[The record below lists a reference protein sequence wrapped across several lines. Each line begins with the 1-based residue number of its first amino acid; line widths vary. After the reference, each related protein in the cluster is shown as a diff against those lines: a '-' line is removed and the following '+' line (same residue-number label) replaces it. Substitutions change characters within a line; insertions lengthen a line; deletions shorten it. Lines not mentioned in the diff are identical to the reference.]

1 MEEKQQL
8 QYRNEEL
15 TSLYETTKQELEKS
29 ATVSTILLLS
39 LYSIFLIFPQT
50 IRSVSRDYEKRIK
63 DLERQR
69 ETLLV
74 EMEEREKEMTRKT
87 VQLEEER
94 RGLERQLKKT
104 SSQLDYLMEGNTAL
118 SNENEK

>member
-1 MEEKQQL
+1 M
-8 QYRNEEL
+8 
-15 TSLYETTKQELEKS
+15 
-29 ATVSTILLLS
+29 
-39 LYSIFLIFPQT
+39 
-50 IRSVSRDYEKRIK
+50 
-63 DLERQR
+63 ERQR

-104 SSQLDYLMEGNTAL
+104 SSQLDYLMEGNTGL